1 VSSLRRQPGRD
12 PVNVRDLN
20 DPRVVSEALDA
31 RRGETVPAIDWSGV
45 FARRLGVLSVIFL
58 VWVVGIEARLV
69 YLQVIDHDDLM
80 TRATHQQEDREAIPG
95 TRGDIVDRH
104 GSVLAMSVRG
114 HALMVARRLV
124 ADPDDLATR
133 LCQVLAKCTAAEAK
147 AMAQTMRPAPNGK
160 GGNYAFLR
168 REVTPKEVEGILA
181 LNEPALRLEEV
192 SHRFYPNGETA
203 AHLLGFVNA
212 DNKGQTGI
220 EYAQDKR
227 ITGHEG
233 RKIVQVT
240 GGRPRVR
247 LSSRILEDPTVGAT
261 VELTIDKD
269 LQFIAE
275 RELEAGVTASAAQG
289 GTVVVMDPMNG
300 DILALANYPTF
311 DPNDV
316 GSAPM
321 EARANRA
328 AQEIYEPG
336 STFKLVTAAAAFQ
349 EAHMSPDRL
358 FDVSAGQIKFGKW
371 TIHDDHHMPSPM
383 SMTDVIVHSSN
394 VGAVKIGLT
403 LGPEVI
409 SRYVSRF
416 GFGEINARDI
426 PFQRA
431 GIIDRNLANAPDIS
445 VASVSMGYHVG
456 VTPLQMAAAFS
467 SVANGGELVAPRVVR
482 AIVENGQRTEI
493 PRKVVRRTVSPEV
506 ASQLVTLTEEVVK
519 RGTGRFALQIA
530 GYSVGGKTGT
540 AQQLVNGHYSKS
552 DYNASF
558 VGIVPS
564 RNPRF
569 VCIVVMDAPKKGGYH
584 GAQAAGPTFTRVAEA
599 ALRHL
604 GVPPTIN
611 PEPTVLVERR
621 DPSEAGP
628 VARAGA
634 GAASAASAAAAA
646 LATAATYKPAIDNAA
661 AARDGLMPDVRGLS
675 AREALRVLAAV
686 GIEARLSGDGFVA
699 TQEITPGTAI
709 ERGQTCGLVLRR
721 QLIPVAGAGDVGT
734 QQ

>member
-1 VSSLRRQPGRD
+1 VSSARKQQP
-12 PVNVRDLN
+12 
-20 DPRVVSEALDA
+20 LDW
-31 RRGETVPAIDWSGV
+31 PAV
-45 FARRLGVLSVIFL
+45 FGKRLGVLAVIFL
-58 VWVVGIEARLV
+58 VWVVGLEGRLV

-80 TRATHQQEDREAIPG
+80 TRASHQQEDREAIPG

-133 LCQVLAKCTAAEAK
+133 VCQVLAKCTATEAK
-147 AMAQTMRPAPNGK
+147 AMAQTMRPSPNGK
-160 GGNYAFLR
+160 GSNYAFLR
-168 REVTPKEVEGILA
+168 REVTSKEVEGILA

-212 DNKGQTGI
+212 DNKGQSGI
-220 EYAQDKR
+220 EFAQDKR

-240 GGRPRVR
+240 GERPRVR

-275 RELEAGVTASAAQG
+275 RELQVGVEASNAQG

-321 EARANRA
+321 EARQNRA

-349 EAHMSPDRL
+349 EAHMSPERL

-383 SMTDVIVHSSN
+383 SLTDVIVHSSN
-394 VGAVKIGLT
+394 VGAVKIGLS

-482 AIVENGQRTEI
+482 AIVENGQRSEV

-506 ASQLVTLTEEVVK
+506 ASQLVTLTEDVVK
-519 RGTGRFALQIA
+519 RGTGRVVQMP
-530 GYSVGGKTGT
+530 GYTVAGKTGT
-540 AQQLVNGHYSKS
+540 AQQLINGHYSKS

-558 VGIVPS
+558 VGFVPS
-564 RNPRF
+564 RNPRL
-569 VCIVVMDAPKKGGYH
+569 VCLVVMDAPKKGGYH
-584 GAQAAGPTFTRVAEA
+584 GAQAAAPTFKRVAEA

-621 DPSEAGP
+621 DPAAGVGGA
-628 VARAGA
+628 VATAGTGA
-634 GAASAASAAAAA
+634 GAANGASAA
-646 LATAATYKPAIDNAA
+646 LASSTTAFKPAIDNAA

-675 AREALRVLAAV
+675 AREALRVLATV
-686 GIEARLSGDGFVA
+686 GIEARVLGDGFVA